1 MGRESQRIKVEETD
15 RMDLYGSMFAI
26 FVTCRCGYGREI
38 SGNRARWKLGPGV
51 TIGQFKAHLRCTQ
64 CGERMPEISVFRRP
78 RD

>member
-15 RMDLYGSMFAI
+15 RMDLYGSTFAI
-26 FVTCRCGYGREI
+26 FVTCRCGYVREI
-38 SGNRARWKLGPGV
+38 CGNQARWKLRPGV

-64 CGERMPEISVFRRP
+64 CGGRMPEISVFRRP